1 MGMKDTST
9 GKTVQLVFIL
19 SFGNLLIQEYSLIG
33 RLFFNVN
40 KLVSQLFQ
48 CYFFSL
54 SVQVRLYYN
63 FRFRSCDQKNGMSE

>member
-54 SVQVRLYYN
+54 SVQVRFN
-63 FRFRSCDQKNGMSE
+63 IM